1 MNIPQN
7 HQAVMPYLMLA
18 NAEKFIDFVQTVFEA
33 TISEKQLTP
42 EGKIRHCEANIKG
55 STLMFTDINEDW
67 PTATAHLFV
76 YVASADESYH
86 KALANGAI
94 NVMGLSD
101 QSYGRTCGVKDP
113 CGNTWWITS
122 VA

>member
-1 MNIPQN
+1 MNVPAN

-18 NAEKFIDFVQTVFEA
+18 NAEKFIDFVTTVFAA

-55 STLMFTDINEDW
+55 STIMFTHINEDW

-76 YVASADESYH
+76 YVANADESYH
-86 KALANGAI
+86 KALTHGATS
-94 NVMGLSD
+94 VMDLSD
-101 QSYGRTCGVKDP
+101 QHYGRTCGVKDP

-122 VA
+122 L